1 MEMRLLKLLVHVFK
15 GVGVG
20 SRLALDRLA
29 GDFFFFK
36 HFFHCI
42 YSQNDLFNTDHIK
55 VRSFDANCKV
65 SFT

>member
-1 MEMRLLKLLVHVFK
+1 MKLLKLLVRVFK

-29 GDFFFFK
+29 GENMFFNHLFC
-36 HFFHCI
+36 CI

-55 VRSFDANCKV
+55 E
-65 SFT
+65 